1 MRYPGYNYSYRM
13 RGEFKV
19 MKMKIRT
26 VNFYH
31 AQLMLF
37 QLASCGNTLRL
48 HDPSPRGW
56 PVRQVEIIIYHAN
69 HSADLMKYDDWSRH
83 PGGNFPADL
92 PPEAGATHAGMFLA
106 WALLAGL
113 GSADTAAIDNLR
125 NQRLTPGRFF
135 LAVCDGKLTDSD
147 LSVEGNAFAQVYFE
161 DGDFLA
167 DYEGSAGQGLP
178 SLYHVADSWETYAK
192 LQPLFDRR
200 LSEWKAA
207 RS

>member
-13 RGEFKV
+13 RGEFEV

-178 SLYHVADSWETYAK
+178 SLYYVADSWETYAK

>member
-13 RGEFKV
+13 RGESKV

-83 PGGNFPADL
+83 GGGNFPADL

-106 WALLAGL
+106 WALLA
-113 GSADTAAIDNLR
+113 D
-125 NQRLTPGRFF
+125 
-135 LAVCDGKLTDSD
+135 
-147 LSVEGNAFAQVYFE
+147 
-161 DGDFLA
+161 
-167 DYEGSAGQGLP
+167 
-178 SLYHVADSWETYAK
+178 
-192 LQPLFDRR
+192 
-200 LSEWKAA
+200 
-207 RS
+207 

>member
-1 MRYPGYNYSYRM
+1 
-13 RGEFKV
+13 

-37 QLASCGNTLRL
+37 QLASCGNTLGL

>member
-13 RGEFKV
+13 RGEFEV

-56 PVRQVEIIIYHAN
+56 LVRQVEIIIYHAN

-178 SLYHVADSWETYAK
+178 SLYHVADSRETYAK

>member
-13 RGEFKV
+13 RGKSKV

-56 PVRQVEIIIYHAN
+56 PVRH
-69 HSADLMKYDDWSRH
+69 
-83 PGGNFPADL
+83 FPADL

-178 SLYHVADSWETYAK
+178 SLYYVADSWETYAK